1 MSDYGF
7 ATYDEKNSNKR
18 IASINSKWPIFGPEY
33 NNISN
38 AYKTYHI
45 SDATSSVAK
54 NVDLGISKPTTNYGE
69 TDAYHYDKIEVFRKK
84 HGFKKRPLGYVIFTG
99 NVAKNV
105 RCYIRQYHE
114 GGSGGWGGDFE
125 LSGVN
130 NAIIPISSS
139 LQKQMGTAYTESGYD
154 PLATTLEDSV
164 FTIYDGSSYF
174 PSGDLRVPT
183 ACVSAIKTTYHM
195 YNGNDPDDIPVPG
208 GGLVLPPYSVEIT
221 DEDIVVY
228 KNVYSCDIWW
238 RFDSGSS
245 RIYDRIKGITD
256 FAGSEVDMTVF
267 LCPYTMED
275 LL

>member
-7 ATYDEKNSNKR
+7 ATYDEENSKNR

-45 SDATSSVAK
+45 SDTTSSVAK
-54 NVDLGISKPTTNYGE
+54 NVDLGISKPTSNYSMNS
-69 TDAYHYDKIEVFRKK
+69 AYHYDRIEVFRAK
-84 HGFKKRPLGYVIFTG
+84 HGFKKKPMGYATFLGNAV
-99 NVAKNV
+99 KNV
-105 RCYIRQYHE
+105 RCYIKQYYE
-114 GGSGGWGGDFE
+114 GGSGGLGGYFE

-130 NAIIPISSS
+130 NATIPVFSSMQFPMS
-139 LQKQMGTAYTESGYD
+139 TAYTSSGYD
-154 PLATTLEDSV
+154 PQATTLEDSR

-174 PSGDLRVPT
+174 PRGEIKVPT
-183 ACVSAIKTTYHM
+183 ACVSAIKTTYTM
-195 YNGNDPDDIPVPG
+195 YNGNDPEYIPVPMASYS
-208 GGLVLPPYSVEIT
+208 LPPYSVEIT
-221 DEDIVVY
+221 DTDVVVY
-228 KNVYSCDIWW
+228 KNVYSCDVWW

-256 FAGSEVDMTVF
+256 FAGSEIDITVF